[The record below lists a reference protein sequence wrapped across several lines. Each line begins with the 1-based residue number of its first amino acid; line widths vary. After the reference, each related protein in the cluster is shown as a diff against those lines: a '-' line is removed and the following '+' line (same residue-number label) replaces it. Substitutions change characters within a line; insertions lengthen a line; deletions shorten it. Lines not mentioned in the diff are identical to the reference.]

1 MHGLT
6 GGSWKRSHDQ
16 AMAAEKNNP
25 RETVWSQWLCDLPS
39 ITATAPVPDPP
50 HASVWEVEEG
60 AVLAAAYH
68 HLEADAGEA
77 G

>member
-50 HASVWEVEEG
+50 SPSSG
-60 AVLAAAYH
+60 AIPAP
-68 HLEADAGEA
+68 
-77 G
+77 